1 MKHLAKEALSLFR
14 LYELGQLWGYSRTTD
29 ELAQAF
35 KKAGFKNIESGFL
48 NKGHFWIK
56 GLNVN

>member
-56 GLNVN
+56 GY